1 MTKCQS
7 EKSYQ
12 ILFPLAMC
20 LDTNKRAFSMGKS
33 AEKIQRAH
41 KLMPF
46 LFLKMV
52 KCISK
57 LYLLQGIDYTDTV
70 DVRPHRVDVMLD
82 IVDLTS

>member
-1 MTKCQS
+1 MHIDKMPIR
-7 EKSYQ
+7 E
-12 ILFPLAMC
+12 ILSNFVPLAMC

-46 LFLKMV
+46 LFLKME

-57 LYLLQGIDYTDTV
+57 LYLLQGNHKEIKKN
-70 DVRPHRVDVMLD
+70 VRVQ
-82 IVDLTS
+82 T

>member
-1 MTKCQS
+1 MHIGKMPIR
-7 EKSYQ
+7 EIYQ
-12 ILFPLAMC
+12 ILFPSNVC

-46 LFLKMV
+46 LFLKWK

-57 LYLLQGIDYTDTV
+57 LYLLQGNHKEIKKK
-70 DVRPHRVDVMLD
+70 M
-82 IVDLTS
+82 